1 MHPTITA
8 QLEQVARLRHQAAT
22 EVIAEAVEIGVSKLY
37 QDSVL
42 KQYLNKRICR
52 RKAIQL
58 VGIDIVK
65 LAETQHKITQKDIT
79 WGLSNG

>member
-1 MHPTITA
+1 MHPTITV